1 MQIQISFIMYN
12 SIYFYGHILYNAVL
26 NTMQCIET
34 SFTVSIPG
42 VRRNLLWELYKIW
55 EAQCFSSAGIT
66 LVSFKPAI
74 QTITRL
80 FPERESDSNLQ
91 QLLKP
96 QFGHFLLC
104 YLSLFFIFK
113 NNQDY
118 DDFIMIMISVG
129 LSVLTVVL
137 TRTFETKVACFKL
150 CFYLR
155 WFREKVLKR
164 VLKKWGKKR
173 IV

>member
-1 MQIQISFIMYN
+1 MYD

-42 VRRNLLWELYKIW
+42 VRINLLWELYKVW
-55 EAQCFSSAGIT
+55 AAQCFSSAGIA
-66 LVSFKPAI
+66 LVSFKPTI
-74 QTITRL
+74 QTITLL

-91 QLLKP
+91 RLLKP
-96 QFGHFLLC
+96 QFGHFLLF

-118 DDFIMIMISVG
+118 DDS
-129 LSVLTVVL
+129 
-137 TRTFETKVACFKL
+137 
-150 CFYLR
+150 YD
-155 WFREKVLKR
+155 
-164 VLKKWGKKR
+164 
-173 IV
+173 